1 LPPGE
6 RSNGVRPAGSSTAMS
21 DVPSFHPRQAL
32 VRLGVLLLAVCLV
45 ASCGVKRK
53 VSRLFAGD
61 VKMQVTVSP
70 RLNNNTPVPVEIVY
84 LYDQGLLES
93 VLQKSAQDW
102 FANREQIIKD
112 NSPRKK
118 LESWYWEWVPGQ
130 KFEEP
135 FDLSYRIGAR
145 GAVIFAG
152 YASAGNHRQ
161 AIDPQLN
168 ITLNLGPESF
178 TVEQSR

>member
-1 LPPGE
+1 
-6 RSNGVRPAGSSTAMS
+6 MS
-21 DVPSFHPRQAL
+21 ALPSFRSRQAL

-61 VKMQVTVSP
+61 VRLEVTISSQ
-70 RLNNNTPVPVEIVY
+70 LNDNTPVPVEVVY

-102 FANREQIIKD
+102 FANREQFIRD
-112 NSPRKK
+112 NPPGRKFD
-118 LESWYWEWVPGQ
+118 SWKWEWVPGQ
-130 KFEEP
+130 TFEKP
-135 FDLSYRIGAR
+135 FRLSYRIGVR

-152 YASAGNHRQ
+152 YASPGNHRQ
-161 AIDPQLN
+161 SLKDPQLN
-168 ITLNLGPESF
+168 IVLNLGPEDF

>member
-1 LPPGE
+1 
-6 RSNGVRPAGSSTAMS
+6 MS
-21 DVPSFHPRQAL
+21 DVPPSRPRPAL

-61 VKMQVTVSP
+61 VKVEVSVSP
-70 RLNNNTPVPVEIVY
+70 QLNGNAPVPVEVVV
-84 LYDQGLLES
+84 LYDKGLLET

-102 FANREQIIKD
+102 FANREQFIKD
-112 NSPRKK
+112 NSPSKSFD
-118 LESWYWEWVPGQ
+118 SWKWEWVPGQ
-130 KFEEP
+130 TVEP
-135 FDLSYRIGAR
+135 FKLSYRIGAR
-145 GAVIFAG
+145 GGVVFAG

-168 ITLNLGPESF
+168 IALDLGPTDF
-178 TVEQSR
+178 TVKQSR